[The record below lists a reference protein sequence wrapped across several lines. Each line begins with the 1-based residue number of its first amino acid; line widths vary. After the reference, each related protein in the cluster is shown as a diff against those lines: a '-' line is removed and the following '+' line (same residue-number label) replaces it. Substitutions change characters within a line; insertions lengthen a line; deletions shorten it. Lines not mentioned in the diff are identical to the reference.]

1 MTLSEK
7 NVKLAFQSAKA
18 DIINLQREILELN
31 IRQQK
36 IMQMLSVLDKKL
48 VVTDNKAAKNKPR
61 VKPTY
66 VASKAGEKFHTTNCP
81 YAKNIKGKTKIFFA
95 NKQDAIAQGF
105 KPCNCV
111 E

>member
-7 NVKLAFQSAKA
+7 NIKSAFQAAKA

-36 IMQMLSVLDKKL
+36 IMQMLSNLDRKL
-48 VVTDNKAAKNKPR
+48 VVTHNNVVKNRPK

>member
-1 MTLSEK
+1 MALSEK
-7 NVKLAFQSAKA
+7 NVKLAFQSAKT

-31 IRQQK
+31 LRQQK
-36 IMQMLSVLDKKL
+36 IMQMLSNIDRKL
-48 VVTDNKAAKNKPR
+48 VSTQNKVAKNKPR

-66 VASKAGEKFHTTNCP
+66 VASKTGTKFHITNCP

-111 E
+111 D